1 MLKSEGS
8 EALPSWRNAM
18 SFNPRYFAPLLV
30 AAGAIAAIAVAP
42 IAAAD
47 GADATINDLQ
57 AQGYTVQINWIN
69 GFDTK
74 PLSLCTVTAI
84 NNPDSSPQP
93 VTSTTL
99 YVDVWCPN
107 HND

>member
-1 MLKSEGS
+1 
-8 EALPSWRNAM
+8 M
-18 SFNPRYFAPLLV
+18 SFNPRYFTPLLV
-30 AAGAIAAIAVAP
+30 AAGAIASIAAAP

-47 GADATINDLQ
+47 GADATIDDLQ

-74 PLSLCTVTAI
+74 PLSLCSVTSI
-84 NNPDSSPQP
+84 NDPNSSPQP
-93 VTSTTL
+93 KTSTTL

>member
-1 MLKSEGS
+1 
-8 EALPSWRNAM
+8 M
-18 SFNPRYFAPLLV
+18 SFNTRYFAPLLA
-30 AAGAIAAIAVAP
+30 AAGVIASIGVAP

-47 GADATINDLQ
+47 GADATISDLE

-74 PLSLCTVTAI
+74 PLSICSVTAI
-84 NNPDSSPQP
+84 HNPDSSPQP
-93 VTSTTL
+93 ATSTTL

>member
-1 MLKSEGS
+1 
-8 EALPSWRNAM
+8 M

-30 AAGAIAAIAVAP
+30 AAGAIASIAVGP

-47 GADATINDLQ
+47 GADAIIDDLQ
-57 AQGYTVQINWIN
+57 AQGYTVQINWVS

-74 PLSLCTVTAI
+74 PLSVCTVTAI

-93 VTSTTL
+93 KTSTTL
-99 YVDVWCPN
+99 YVDVSCPN

>member
-1 MLKSEGS
+1 
-8 EALPSWRNAM
+8 M
-18 SFNPRYFAPLLV
+18 SINPRYFAPLLV
-30 AAGAIAAIAVAP
+30 AAGAVASIAVAP

-47 GADATINDLQ
+47 GADTTISDLQ

-74 PLSLCTVTAI
+74 PLSLCSVVAI
-84 NNPDSSPQP
+84 NDPNSSPQP

>member
-1 MLKSEGS
+1 
-8 EALPSWRNAM
+8 M
-18 SFNPRYFAPLLV
+18 SFNPRYFTPLLV
-30 AAGAIAAIAVAP
+30 AAGAIASIAAAP

-47 GADATINDLQ
+47 GADATIDDLQ
-57 AQGYTVQINWIN
+57 SQGYTVQINWIN

-74 PLSLCTVTAI
+74 PLSLCSVTSI
-84 NNPDSSPQP
+84 NDPNSSPQP
-93 VTSTTL
+93 KTSTTL

>member
-1 MLKSEGS
+1 
-8 EALPSWRNAM
+8 M
-18 SFNPRYFAPLLV
+18 SFNPRYFAPLVV
-30 AAGAIAAIAVAP
+30 AAGAIAPIAVAP

-47 GADATINDLQ
+47 GADATIDDLQ
-57 AQGYTVQINWIN
+57 GQGYTVQINWIN

-74 PLSLCTVTAI
+74 PLSECSVVAVH
-84 NNPDSSPQP
+84 NPDSSPQP